1 MFNSQLALFLTYI
14 SLVVNYNVCDET
26 FQDIKS

>member
-1 MFNSQLALFLTYI
+1 MFNSQLALFLRCI
-14 SLVVNYNVCDET
+14 SLVVTYNVCDET